1 MREQKRLTGV
11 QFATERAVRT
21 VRIES
26 RAPAPPPPL
35 TGAAKTLDDAEKMF
49 NEHYSTD
56 HKMTPAKD
64 LYLKA
69 LQESDLNPMHAK
81 AYYGLA
87 RVAMVEKDLDTA
99 ERLYHKVLELD
110 PDPGTKSWTLYYLGR
125 LSDNMQG
132 GRDQA
137 QGFYKAALAVAG
149 VPDQV
154 RQLAEQG
161 INQASTNKK

>member
-1 MREQKRLTGV
+1 
-11 QFATERAVRT
+11 
-21 VRIES
+21 
-26 RAPAPPPPL
+26 
-35 TGAAKTLDDAEKMF
+35 
-49 NEHYSTD
+49 
-56 HKMTPAKD
+56 
-64 LYLKA
+64 
-69 LQESDLNPMHAK
+69 MHAK

-137 QGFYKAALAVAG
+137 QGFYKAVLAVAG

>member
-1 MREQKRLTGV
+1 
-11 QFATERAVRT
+11 
-21 VRIES
+21 
-26 RAPAPPPPL
+26 
-35 TGAAKTLDDAEKMF
+35 
-49 NEHYSTD
+49 
-56 HKMTPAKD
+56 MTPAKD
-64 LYLKA
+64 LYLRA

-110 PDPGTKSWTLYYLGR
+110 PDPGTKSWSLLYLGR

-132 GRDQA
+132 GKEQA
-137 QGFYKAALAVAG
+137 QGFYKAVLAVAG

-154 RQLAEQG
+154 RKLAEDSL
-161 INQASTNKK
+161 NQAVTNKK